1 MAAGISFWVHDVNTL
16 RETRTQALLQF
27 SFGSNKTLFCF
38 LTVSRKIMNTP
49 LMFAVYALLALV
61 AVPATRELLRT
72 TRENAKRARLI
83 PIRIDQDQRRQFR
96 DPRDR

>member
-1 MAAGISFWVHDVNTL
+1 
-16 RETRTQALLQF
+16 
-27 SFGSNKTLFCF
+27 
-38 LTVSRKIMNTP
+38 MNTP